1 MIWLLACGGDPPV
14 MADTSPDPPAWES
27 HFWAVSPY
35 AGCTEQQTGTAGTS
49 SARYDEGGLLVE
61 QWPLGSEHY
70 TIERN
75 DAGDPLREVY
85 DSRIAQWTL
94 SYDGLTLA
102 RAEIDVDTDGEIDTT
117 IDFTSTEEST
127 LADSG
132 DSVEEW
138 GRFEGVETFREGS
151 DAETASRTD
160 RVIEG
165 RFTTQLLLDLG
176 VDGDR
181 DSRTIYYN
189 DGDGFHVSSVTYDAD
204 GVPETEHDYDYDCD

>member
-1 MIWLLACGGDPPV
+1 
-14 MADTSPDPPAWES
+14 
-27 HFWAVSPY
+27 
-35 AGCTEQQTGTAGTS
+35 
-49 SARYDEGGLLVE
+49 
-61 QWPLGSEHY
+61 
-70 TIERN
+70 
-75 DAGDPLREVY
+75 
-85 DSRIAQWTL
+85 
-94 SYDGLTLA
+94 
-102 RAEIDVDTDGEIDTT
+102 
-117 IDFTSTEEST
+117 
-127 LADSG
+127 
-132 DSVEEW
+132 
-138 GRFEGVETFREGS
+138 VETFREGS